1 MWGRV
6 PFDGAL
12 LEGVDDLPVVAELTD
27 EAFLSTKA
35 AAENVGAGKL
45 DYLGQVGS
53 QFPIN
58 HLQGGGRIQ
67 MSDGAAH
74 LCHNCRL
81 KSRCCGGWAVLIPLF
96 CNPAPLLTPVV
107 FSISQINVALVACC
121 FLTVYQIIYSVHSE
135 GVSSLCLLGFYQPA
149 PIKSLQSIRA
159 SIRQLTNSNST
170 SQINSVQLNLI
181 RSATVRSAAITAWTL
196 IYVNGLEL
204 ARTV

>member
-58 HLQGGGRIQ
+58 HLQGGGGIQ
-67 MSDGAAH
+67 MSDGTAH
-74 LCHNCRL
+74 LCHNCRV
-81 KSRCCGGWAVLIPLF
+81 KSRCWGGGVHILLF
-96 CNPAPLLTPVV
+96 CNPAPLLTAVV
-107 FSISQINVALVACC
+107 FIISPVACC
-121 FLTVYQIIYSVHSE
+121 FLTLYQIIYSVHSE
-135 GVSSLCLLGFYQPA
+135 GVVCLCRWDVSQPVL
-149 PIKSLQSIRA
+149 IKCLQSIKRLNQRA
-159 SIRQLTNSNST
+159 DKH
-170 SQINSVQLNLI
+170 
-181 RSATVRSAAITAWTL
+181 
-196 IYVNGLEL
+196 
-204 ARTV
+204 